1 MKNVAAIYARVS
13 SEQQAEAHTID
24 SQVKVLRER
33 VAGDGL
39 ELQGEMEFIDNGY
52 SGSTLVRPE
61 LERLRDAIARQMI
74 DRLYVHSPDRLAR
87 KYAYQVILM
96 EEFERNQVEVMF
108 INRALGKTPED
119 ELLLQVQGV
128 IAEYEREKISERN
141 RRGRRHAAQRGLVS
155 VMLNAPY
162 GYRYIKKVEGGGEAR
177 FEIVAEEARVV
188 RQIFEWYGRERLGL
202 WEVCRRLAA
211 GGEITR
217 KGNRR
222 WDRSTVWGIL
232 KNPAYRGTAA
242 FGKTRSEPPRPRL
255 RPQRGRPPQA
265 KRPRFRQSVPEE
277 QWILIPVTPIVDSDL
292 FEAVQ
297 EQLRDNKRRAQV
309 RNRAAGFL
317 LQGLV
322 CCAQC
327 GYALCGNRGS
337 SRKSGVSHQ
346 YYRCSGTDRFRFG
359 GERMCN
365 ARSIRTDLLDA
376 AVWRE
381 VREVLEDP
389 ERLAEEY
396 RRRLQGPKQRDMDD
410 MATIQS
416 QLLRLQ
422 QGLGRLIDSLASGLI
437 TREEFEPRVGR
448 MRARI
453 TDLQAEAEARADQDQ
468 LHGDLRLIVGHLEQ
482 FTSKVKEGIDCADN
496 ETRRDIIRALV
507 KRVEIAERQVNVVFR
522 VDPRPFDHRPSGGV
536 LQFCWYNQASTGC
549 HPWDSGGEVGSRVSL
564 GWI

>member
-1 MKNVAAIYARVS
+1 MNSVAAIYARVS
-13 SEQQAEAHTID
+13 SEQQADAHTID
-24 SQVKVLRER
+24 SQVKALRER
-33 VAGDGL
+33 VTADGL
-39 ELQGEMEFIDNGY
+39 ELQREMEFIDNGY
-52 SGSTLVRPE
+52 SGATLVRPE
-61 LERLRDAIARQMI
+61 LERLRDGIARQMI

-96 EEFERNQVEVMF
+96 EEFHRNQVEVVF
-108 INRALGKTPED
+108 INRALGNTPED

-141 RRGRRHAAQRGLVS
+141 RRGRRHAAQRGSVS

-162 GYRYIKKVEGGGEAR
+162 GYRYIKKMEGGGEAR
-177 FEIVAEEARVV
+177 FEIVAEQARVV

-202 WEVCRRLAA
+202 WEVCRRLAEA
-211 GGEITR
+211 GEVTR

-255 RPQRGRPPQA
+255 RPQRGRPAQA
-265 KRPRFRQSVPEE
+265 RRPRFRQSVPEA
-277 QWILIPVTPIVDSDL
+277 QWILIPVPAIVDPDL

-309 RNRAAGFL
+309 RRRAAGFL

-327 GYALCGNRGS
+327 GYALCGNRGA
-337 SRKSGVSHQ
+337 SRKPGVSHQ
-346 YYRCSGTDRFRFG
+346 YYRCSGTDRYRFG
-359 GERMCN
+359 GERICS

-381 VREVLEDP
+381 VRQVLEDP

-396 RRRLQGPKQRDMDD
+396 RRRLQGPKPREVEDVV
-410 MATIQS
+410 TIQS
-416 QLLRLQ
+416 QLSRLQ
-422 QGLGRLIDSLASGLI
+422 QGLGRLIDSFASGLI

-448 MRARI
+448 MRARV
-453 TDLQAEAEARADQDQ
+453 TGLQAEAEARADQDQ
-468 LHGDLRLIVGHLEQ
+468 LHSELRLVVGQLEQ
-482 FTSKVKEGIDCADN
+482 FSSRVKDGIDCADH
-496 ETRRDIIRALV
+496 ETKRDVIRALV
-507 KRVEIAERQVNVVFR
+507 KRVEISSTQANVVFR
-522 VDPRPFDHRPSGGV
+522 VDPRPFDPRPFRGV
-536 LQFCWYNQASTGC
+536 LQFCWYDQPSPDCRGYFA
-549 HPWDSGGEVGSRVSL
+549 
-564 GWI
+564 